1 MPLNSAD
8 DLFVYEL
15 AAMYDAEKK
24 TEQIIGEA
32 AGQVTD
38 DGVAGMM
45 RRNQQET
52 QQQIANLEACFDLL
66 GLDTQQI
73 PCAVIDGFRTDYQM
87 FTSQQPS
94 GQVLAMFMIGS
105 ALKMEHYQVA
115 SYRGLIDKAILMGQ
129 TECAQLLQTNLVQEE
144 EAASKLER
152 IGHDLSQQVLE
163 VA

>member
-1 MPLNSAD
+1 MPVNSAD

-15 AAMYDAEKK
+15 GAMYDAEKK
-24 TEQIIGEA
+24 IEQIIGEG

-38 DGVAGMM
+38 DGLAGTL
-45 RRNQQET
+45 RKSQRET
-52 QQQIANLEACFDLL
+52 QQQIANIEACFDLL

-73 PCAVIDGFRTDYQM
+73 PCAVIDGFRTDFQL
-87 FTSQQPS
+87 FASQQPPA
-94 GQVLAMFMIGS
+94 QVLAMFVLGS
-105 ALKMEHYQVA
+105 AMKIKHYEIA
-115 SYRGLIDKAILMGQ
+115 SYRGLVSKAILMGQ
-129 TECAQLLQTNLVQEE
+129 TECAQLLQSNLVQEE